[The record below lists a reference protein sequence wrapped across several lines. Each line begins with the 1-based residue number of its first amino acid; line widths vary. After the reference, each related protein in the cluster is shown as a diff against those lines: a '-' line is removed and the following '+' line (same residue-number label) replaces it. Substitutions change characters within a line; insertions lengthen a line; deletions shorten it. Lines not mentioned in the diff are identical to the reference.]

1 MLKQSSPLFVCLKQR
16 FLLMSL
22 CLFMLYQISLCY
34 FSQYHLAKLNLTHN
48 DDDDGTTDDDGKVC
62 LFETALLTNES
73 VSVYTSSTWE

>member
-1 MLKQSSPLFVCLKQR
+1 MMVKFPFVCVFETALPINEP
-16 FLLMSL
+16 LSV
-22 CLFMLYQISLCY
+22 YTPSTSLCY

-73 VSVYTSSTWE
+73 VSVYTSSTYK